1 MRKEAIIA
9 ILLGVGLGLVFTF
22 GVYTANQ
29 AVKDKKTEQTV
40 QVVETSPSPSPQA
53 GFTIDS
59 PENNIVVDKDEIEIS
74 GETQP
79 EAVIVAYSEE
89 KEIFSQADEDGKFS
103 FDFPLVSGSNTIVIT
118 SINDEDEQEEMS
130 INVVYTTK
138 L

>member
-40 QVVETSPSPSPQA
+40 QVVETSPSPSPRA
-53 GFTIDS
+53 GFTIDA
-59 PENNIVVDKDEIEIS
+59 PENNIVVDKDEVEIS

-79 EAVIVAYSEE
+79 DAVIVAYSEG
-89 KEIFSQADEDGKFS
+89 KEAFAQADEDGEFS

-118 SINDEDEQEEMS
+118 SINEEDEQEEMS
-130 INVVYTTK
+130 ISVVYTTK